1 MHGTRNELNRARRSA
16 AILAMMALGRI
27 ALTAAGLGLIAFNAA
42 RLVSDWH
49 RMKPRYN
56 VDWAFI
62 QIIAGV
68 ILIALAIYLGRT
80 AVE

>member
-1 MHGTRNELNRARRSA
+1 
-16 AILAMMALGRI
+16 MMALGRI

-42 RLVSDWH
+42 RLVSDWQ

-62 QIIAGV
+62 QIIAGM
-68 ILIALAIYLGRT
+68 IFIALAVYLGRT